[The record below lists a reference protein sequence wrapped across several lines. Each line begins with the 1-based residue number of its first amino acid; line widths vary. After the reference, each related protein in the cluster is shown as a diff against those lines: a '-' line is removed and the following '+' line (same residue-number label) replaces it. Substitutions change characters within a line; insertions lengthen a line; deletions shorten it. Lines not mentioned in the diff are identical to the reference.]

1 MTILTFLWRFTIGG
15 AWKWLAAGFALV
27 GVYLKIRS
35 GDKAKADLKDLK
47 ANAKTIEEV
56 LREVAPFDFQMF
68 FAHARPIPE
77 AFNEPM
83 DKILQGDFTHVW
95 IVEEDMV
102 LPEGIL
108 QELLDLYSPIA
119 TMDYPAVEG
128 IMCVKRDGNGNVEY
142 TGTGCLL
149 IERGVLELVDKPVFS
164 TEHIYTPEGKYIG
177 KRDPREKI
185 YGQHD
190 IYFFMQ
196 LKELGIPVAVTK
208 TIGHQRKIVEYGAK
222 EVNDGFHKIKVI

>member
-1 MTILTFLWRFTIGG
+1 MRLAILLPSRG
-15 AWKWLAAGFALV
+15 LV
-27 GVYLKIRS
+27 FS
-35 GDKAKADLKDLK
+35 E
-47 ANAKTIEEV
+47 TIEEV
-56 LREVAPFDFQMF
+56 LREAAPFEFQIF

-83 DKILQGDFTHVW
+83 DDILEGSFDYVW

-102 LPEGIL
+102 LPQGIL
-108 QELLDLYSPIA
+108 QELLDLQLPIA
-119 TMDYPAVEG
+119 TMDYPPVEG
-128 IMCVKRDGNGNVEY
+128 LMCVQYDADGKVEY

-149 IERGVLELVDKPVFS
+149 IERGVLELIDKPIFS
-164 TEHIYTPEGKYIG
+164 TDHIWDTSGKYLG

-196 LKELGIPVAVTK
+196 VNKLGIPVGVTK
-208 TIGHQRKIVEYGAK
+208 TTGHQRKIIEYGEK
-222 EVNDGFHKIKVI
+222 QVNDGFHKIKII

>member
-1 MTILTFLWRFTIGG
+1 MRIGILLPSRGLIF
-15 AWKWLAAGFALV
+15 
-27 GVYLKIRS
+27 S
-35 GDKAKADLKDLK
+35 E
-47 ANAKTIEEV
+47 TIEEV
-56 LREVAPFDFQMF
+56 LREVAPFDFHIF

-83 DKILQGDFTHVW
+83 EKILQGSFDYVW

-102 LPEGIL
+102 LPKGIL
-108 QELLDLYSPIA
+108 QELLDLGKPIA

-128 IMCVKRDGNGNVEY
+128 VMCVKRDNEGNVEY

-164 TEHIYTPEGKYIG
+164 TEHIWDTSGKYLG
-177 KRDPREKI
+177 KRDPREPI

-196 LKELGIPVAVTK
+196 MKKLGIPIGVTE
-208 TIGHQRKIVEYGAK
+208 TIGHQRKIVEYGQK